1 MKYVSTQSGDDTVS
15 ISVSEYLIEEAK
27 RLLEVQGQLE
37 TAVSIPSNGNE
48 VAAILSKNSKDM
60 IVLHS
65 FEHDGVMYYLGI
77 ARED

>member
-1 MKYVSTQSGDDTVS
+1 MIDESTQPGDDTVN
-15 ISVSEYLIEEAK
+15 ISVSEHLITEAK

-37 TAVSIPSNGNE
+37 TAVSIPSDGNE
-48 VAAILSKNSKDM
+48 VAAILSKNPKDM

-65 FEHDGVMYYLGI
+65 FEHDGVVYYLGI